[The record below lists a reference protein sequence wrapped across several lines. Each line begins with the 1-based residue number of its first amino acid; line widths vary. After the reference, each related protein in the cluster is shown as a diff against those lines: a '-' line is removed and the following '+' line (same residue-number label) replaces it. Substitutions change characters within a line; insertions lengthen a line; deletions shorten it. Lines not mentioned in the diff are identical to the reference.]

1 MEKGLGELTDL
12 EIVERVKTGD
22 RKSFSQLVRRHQKG
36 LLRLSLRFVKDMGLA
51 EDIVQETFIKAF
63 EKLHTFEGRAT
74 FKSWLY
80 QIGVNTSRNKFR
92 ETKFETTD
100 IDNVHLAIG
109 ATAESSLV
117 HSAVAEVL
125 QSEVD
130 RLPFKQKTALML
142 RIYEDLSFKEISDI
156 MDCPYDTAK
165 ANYRHALLRL
175 RQVFEERKDLAYWS
189 EQVGGLFTEMS
200 QGAEVM
206 E

>member
-12 EIVERVKTGD
+12 EIVERVKSGD
-22 RKSFSQLVRRHQKG
+22 RRSFSQLVRRHQKG

-80 QIGVNTSRNKFR
+80 QIAVNTSRNKFR

-100 IDNVHLAIG
+100 IGNVDLAIG

-130 RLPFKQKTALML
+130 RLPFKQRTALML

-175 RQVFEERKDLAYWS
+175 RQVFEERKDLENWS
-189 EQVGGLFTEMS
+189 EQVGGLFTEIS